1 MGIWDSP
8 VKEAEIIDSSNGP
21 VKVEVVTDQPVV
33 KVEAKAE
40 ATVTPLKPEFKGLP
54 VRSGGDRIWLLKG
67 GHKCWIR
74 NAEIFSKLG
83 FKFGDEREID
93 FDTLQL
99 IPEGTP
105 ISE

>member
-1 MGIWDSP
+1 MGGGSGSP
-8 VKEAEIIDSSNGP
+8 GHS
-21 VKVEVVTDQPVV
+21 
-33 KVEAKAE
+33 
-40 ATVTPLKPEFKGLP
+40 VTPMDKPEFKGLP

-67 GHKCWIR
+67 GQKHWIR
-74 NAEIFSKLG
+74 NAEVFSKLG

-93 FDTLQL
+93 FETLQL

>member
-1 MGIWDSP
+1 MEE
-8 VKEAEIIDSSNGP
+8 K
-21 VKVEVVTDQPVV
+21 
-33 KVEAKAE
+33 
-40 ATVTPLKPEFKGLP
+40 PLKPEFKGLP
-54 VRSGGDRIWLLKG
+54 VRCGGDRIWLLKG
-67 GHKCWIR
+67 GKKHWIR